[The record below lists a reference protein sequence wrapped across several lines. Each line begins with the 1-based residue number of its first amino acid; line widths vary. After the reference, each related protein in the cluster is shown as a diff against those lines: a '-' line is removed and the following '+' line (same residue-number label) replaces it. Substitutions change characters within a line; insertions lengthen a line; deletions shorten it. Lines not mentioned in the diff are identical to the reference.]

1 MIKKTS
7 VRSPKWVLRLLTP
20 RLSFFRFLRDQ
31 APPRLLPTPVKRWQR
46 NAQRDKMRPDEEG
59 VFMKKLRYFAL
70 VLVLFTGPVAAA
82 SMQGVKPEEV
92 GFSSERLARIQQ
104 TVERHIDAHDIA
116 GAVTL
121 VARRGRIAQFE
132 AYGLADLDSRKPMS
146 KDSLF
151 WIASMSKPITGV
163 AILMLLEEGKVR
175 LTDPVSKFIPEFR
188 GLKVAMLQERTGP
201 PAAGSASGPPQYYT
215 VPPNREIT
223 IRDLLSHVSGLAS
236 GGPASTAE
244 VAKDPRRP
252 GETLA
257 TYIPRLGA
265 TPLDFQPGTRWSYSP
280 GAGFDTLARTVE
292 IASGRSFDPFLRRQ
306 IFEPLGM
313 KDIFFHPAEDRLPRI
328 ASIYHR
334 DGGTLTKVDQQTR
347 LANTTYFSGAG
358 GLMTDAEDYLQ
369 FGQMLLNGGQLNGKR
384 LLSPKTVEL
393 MSAVHAADT
402 LPGRP
407 RGRGFGL
414 SVQVV
419 SDAITAGYR
428 VSDGSYGW
436 DGAFG
441 THFWVDPKEK
451 IVGILMVQTNNPN
464 RELDRDFE
472 NAVMQAVVE

>member
-1 MIKKTS
+1 MKTLWF
-7 VRSPKWVLRLLTP
+7 V
-20 RLSFFRFLRDQ
+20 
-31 APPRLLPTPVKRWQR
+31 AP
-46 NAQRDKMRPDEEG
+46 
-59 VFMKKLRYFAL
+59 
-70 VLVLFTGPVAAA
+70 VLVLLTGPLGAA
-82 SMQGVKPEEV
+82 SIQVAKPEEV
-92 GFSSERLARIQQ
+92 GFSSERLARIAE
-104 TVERHIDAHDIA
+104 TVKRHIDTHDVA

-121 VARRGRIAQFE
+121 VARRGRIVQFE
-132 AYGLADLDSRKPMS
+132 AYGLADLDSQKPMS

-175 LTDPVSKFIPEFR
+175 LTDPVSKFIPEFH

-201 PAAGSASGPPQYYT
+201 PVAGSASDPPQYYP
-215 VPPNREIT
+215 VPASREIT
-223 IRDLLSHVSGLAS
+223 VRDLLSHVSGLAS
-236 GGPASTAE
+236 RGTTSSAE
-244 VAKDPRRP
+244 IAKDPRRP

-265 TPLDFQPGTRWSYSP
+265 TTLDFQPGTRWSYSP
-280 GAGFDTLARTVE
+280 SAGFDTLGRIVE
-292 IASGRSFDPFLRRQ
+292 IASGQSFDQFLRER

-313 KDIFFHPAEDRLPRI
+313 KDIFFHPGEGLPRM
-328 ASIYHR
+328 ASTYHR
-334 DGGTLTKVDQQTR
+334 DGGALTKVDQQTR

-393 MSAVHAADT
+393 MSAVHVADT

-407 RGRGFGL
+407 KGRGFGL

-436 DGAFG
+436 EGAFG